1 MYRGRALTGVPFGLW
16 YTEGM
21 DTKELS
27 DNQIALLKRLADGEL
42 DSYSFKTLPD
52 ELRHAFH
59 ELWSVNSK
67 LGHDHVEIEHCGGC
81 RCGGCNGRCA
91 GAGGYGVRVG
101 NGKRK

>member
-1 MYRGRALTGVPFGLW
+1 MGVPFGLW

-67 LGHDHVEIEHCGGC
+67 LGYDHVEIEHCGGC
-81 RCGGCNGRCA
+81 RCGGCNGE
-91 GAGGYGVRVG
+91 GALFSIND
-101 NGKRK
+101 NGRAALKLYRDNDDS